1 MKNIKEKSNDEAIVY
16 DREIAI
22 PYKLKEK
29 LDNLQKE
36 RERIN
41 NDIDSIFQNLIEG
54 FLSDKDI
61 NETQQVIYRPDT
73 GIFGVK
79 NK

>member
-1 MKNIKEKSNDEAIVY
+1 MKNIKEKSKDEAIVY

-22 PYKLKEK
+22 PDKLKEK

-41 NDIDSIFQNLIEG
+41 NDIDSVFQNLIEG

-61 NETQQVIYRPDT
+61 NETQQVIYRPDI
-73 GIFGVK
+73 GVFGVK